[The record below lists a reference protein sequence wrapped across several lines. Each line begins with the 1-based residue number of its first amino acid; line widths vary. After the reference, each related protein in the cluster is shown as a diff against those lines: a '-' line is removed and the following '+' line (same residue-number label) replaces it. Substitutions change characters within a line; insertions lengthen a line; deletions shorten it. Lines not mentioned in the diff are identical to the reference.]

1 MNYGKYV
8 HNHPGDQNI
17 PDFFLKITRFLGGP
31 NFTGKHRIS
40 RVNTA
45 FHANFTGTSRYFTRT
60 FFLKITRFLGGPN
73 FTGKRRISRVN
84 TAFHANFTGTSGYFT
99 RMFFPENHAFAF
111 WGPTSRVNTAF
122 HVFFPGKSCSINKL
136 QGIIH

>member
-1 MNYGKYV
+1 LNYGKYV

-17 PDFFLKITRFLGGP
+17 PD
-31 NFTGKHRIS
+31 
-40 RVNTA
+40 
-45 FHANFTGTSRYFTRT
+45 